1 MNPLNSSLNV
11 QSHQLKSDL
20 QEREQKVKELKSVI
34 EQLENKMTQKNKDLE
49 GEIADK
55 NRFKT
60 KYEEAMEKIAKLEA
74 QLENGIPASKK

>member
-1 MNPLNSSLNV
+1 VNPLNSSLNV

-49 GEIADK
+49 VEIADK

-74 QLENGIPASKK
+74 QIENGIPASKK

>member
-1 MNPLNSSLNV
+1 VNPLNSSLNV